1 MYKWEINGK
10 NDTLIL
16 FRRFLKS
23 IYRLHTIDRKIIPT
37 SEMVQKT
44 PCKRKASLSSAFRL
58 AGRLLRYIAVFPFPL
73 FRWGYTFRRDVIS
86 VPSSK
91 LALPLRFS

>member
-1 MYKWEINGK
+1 MYKWKNNGK

-16 FRRFLKS
+16 FQRFLKS
-23 IYRLHTIDRKIIPT
+23 IYRCHIIYRKIIPT
-37 SEMVQKT
+37 SEMAQKT
-44 PCKRKASLSSAFRL
+44 PCKRKASLSAAFRL
-58 AGRLLRYIAVFPFPL
+58 AGRLLRYIAVFPLPL
-73 FRWGYTFRRDVIS
+73 CRWGYTLRRDVIS